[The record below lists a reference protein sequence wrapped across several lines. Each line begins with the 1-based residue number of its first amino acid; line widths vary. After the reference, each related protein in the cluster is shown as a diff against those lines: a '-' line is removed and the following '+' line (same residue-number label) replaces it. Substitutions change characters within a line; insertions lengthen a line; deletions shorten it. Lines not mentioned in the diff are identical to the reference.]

1 MTKECTLKELF
12 ITSKLD
18 EIQPDWR
25 TGADVTQETKDKIR
39 QRVFEKYSDLLEDA
53 ECISIR
59 SIESTITRIRDKLNI
74 PHKSDIIKN
83 ELSKSRT
90 YMRPL
95 DSSAP
100 KPEPSSEIQAT
111 VEPGEPVEPHEPSE
125 PSKEPEEESEP
136 SALEI
141 IQSIANQEIQQE
153 PEGKQES
160 EEEQEPTPAQVA
172 SEPPESIPESKPES
186 ESEEKV
192 NPPQAT
198 HKESEEEVEKAAKEH
213 NRDAVIAKLKQEEA
227 KLNAELEQPIEEDKP
242 VKEGEYPPDCYFYCL
257 GCHESFKIGNNTKC
271 PLCGSEK
278 IVENDLLNKCDYK
291 PKPLKKK
298 LLFCPGGCG
307 FGIDPVN
314 KKWYSK
320 EETS

>member
-1 MTKECTLKELF
+1 MTHECTLKEAF

-25 TGADVTQETKDKIR
+25 NGADVTRETKDKIR
-39 QRVFEKYSDLLEDA
+39 QRVIEKYGEILENPD
-53 ECISIR
+53 CISLR
-59 SIESTITRIRDKLNI
+59 SIECTITRIREKLNI
-74 PHKSDIIKN
+74 PSRMSKLQESKNSIKN
-83 ELSKSRT
+83 LDTRIHAGT
-90 YMRPL
+90 TIL
-95 DSSAP
+95 DSSSS
-100 KPEPSSEIQAT
+100 KPILSSDIQAIA
-111 VEPGEPVEPHEPSE
+111 EPNEPVELHEPSE
-125 PSKEPEEESEP
+125 PSEPTKEPEEK
-136 SALEI
+136 
-141 IQSIANQEIQQE
+141 QE
-153 PEGKQES
+153 P
-160 EEEQEPTPAQVA
+160 EEEQEPTQAQVV
-172 SEPPESIPESKPES
+172 SEPSESIPESKP

-198 HKESEEEVEKAAKEH
+198 HKESEDEMKKAAKEH
-213 NRDAVIAKLKQEEA
+213 SRDAVIAKLKQEEA
-227 KLNAELEQPIEEDKP
+227 RLKAELEQPVEEDKP
-242 VKEGEYPPDCYFYCL
+242 VKEGEYPPDCYFYCH

-291 PKPLKKK
+291 PKPKPLKEK